1 MTLGYLSLQS
11 SPVRVS
17 NCTRPRSMRADMR
30 KPSSLISWS
39 HCGPDGAISTSWQSW
54 GGIQRGSGD
63 GASCRPRGCTGLD
76 GLCGRT
82 LYNTPLCSGT
92 SREPPSTQSP
102 ACHLRP
108 SGQRQPQSEG
118 RDQCLNGARS
128 RDRREGEKSDRCEA
142 QRAVDHFAQ
151 RRLRSRLARP
161 LTRLAKFWL
170 GGAGRLVSVEG
181 ERTTRAR

>member
-63 GASCRPRGCTGLD
+63 
-76 GLCGRT
+76 
-82 LYNTPLCSGT
+82 
-92 SREPPSTQSP
+92 
-102 ACHLRP
+102 
-108 SGQRQPQSEG
+108 
-118 RDQCLNGARS
+118 AR
-128 RDRREGEKSDRCEA
+128 RFRC
-142 QRAVDHFAQ
+142 AVHWF
-151 RRLRSRLARP
+151 
-161 LTRLAKFWL
+161 
-170 GGAGRLVSVEG
+170 
-181 ERTTRAR
+181 